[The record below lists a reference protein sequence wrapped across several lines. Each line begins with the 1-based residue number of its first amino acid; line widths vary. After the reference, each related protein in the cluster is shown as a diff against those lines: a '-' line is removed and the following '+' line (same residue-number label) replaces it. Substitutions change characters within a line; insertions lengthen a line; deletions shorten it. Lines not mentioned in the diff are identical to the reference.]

1 MLLGSFRLCDFA
13 EVVGSCL
20 VRICWGCLYMLGL
33 MELLGLPVV
42 VEFVGVLGVSGCV
55 RAVKFAVACWGLL
68 LELAG
73 LVGDC

>member
-1 MLLGSFRLCDFA
+1 
-13 EVVGSCL
+13 
-20 VRICWGCLYMLGL
+20 MLGL

>member
-1 MLLGSFRLCDFA
+1 M
-13 EVVGSCL
+13 
-20 VRICWGCLYMLGL
+20 MGL

-42 VEFVGVLGVSGCV
+42 VEFVGVLGVSGRV

>member
-1 MLLGSFRLCDFA
+1 M
-13 EVVGSCL
+13 
-20 VRICWGCLYMLGL
+20 
-33 MELLGLPVV
+33 PVV

-55 RAVKFAVACWGLL
+55 RAVEFAVACWGLL